1 MGITELQASLRGPLL
16 QPGSAGYDP
25 VRIIW
30 NGMIDRRP
38 SLIARC
44 RSDHDVIAAIN
55 FARANDL
62 LVAIRGGGHGVAGYA
77 TCDGGMMI
85 DLSLMRVVRVDPSTR
100 TAWVQGGATWRDV
113 DHATTAFELATPGG
127 AISTTG
133 VAGLTLSGG
142 MGWLRGTHGLCID
155 NLLEVDIVTADGR
168 LLRANERENADLF
181 WALRGGGGNFGI
193 VTAFR
198 FRLHPIEPEL
208 MVWVAVYPESH
219 AHDIFA

>member
-1 MGITELQASLRGPLL
+1 MPTHLPGLSELKATLRGFLL
-16 QPGSAGYDP
+16 QPGDPEYDIER
-25 VRIIW
+25 VVW

-100 TAWVQGGATWRDV
+100 TAWVQGGAT
-113 DHATTAFELATPGG
+113 
-127 AISTTG
+127 
-133 VAGLTLSGG
+133 
-142 MGWLRGTHGLCID
+142 
-155 NLLEVDIVTADGR
+155 
-168 LLRANERENADLF
+168 
-181 WALRGGGGNFGI
+181 
-193 VTAFR
+193 
-198 FRLHPIEPEL
+198 
-208 MVWVAVYPESH
+208 
-219 AHDIFA
+219 